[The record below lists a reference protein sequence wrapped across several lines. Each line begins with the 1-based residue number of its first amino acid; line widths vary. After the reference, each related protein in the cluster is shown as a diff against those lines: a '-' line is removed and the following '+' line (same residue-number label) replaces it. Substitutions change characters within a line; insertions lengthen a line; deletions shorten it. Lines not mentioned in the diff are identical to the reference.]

1 MTIHDWLLRR
11 LSAASGRSPR
21 PSGGDG
27 DADPASRA
35 TTTVTHDRSLARRI
49 DEELGSVVQP
59 HTVCRNAWTA
69 SIALRRR
76 PTELL
81 LLDWRLPSRQLG
93 LLLDV
98 AGRPDAGGPPIPV
111 LALLPQDRAREL
123 VADVAGRSD
132 EHVVLPLDPAIL
144 RARVAMLDRRRRDL
158 DRLRATGDDVRQQ
171 LERLRLAS
179 DAEGDVVWEWEPD
192 ADRLETSSEWATWT
206 GSASSNPSHPLS
218 EWLRRVH
225 PDDADR
231 LRDLL
236 HSAAADGAS
245 PFEHRFRLRHADGE
259 WRWTLARGHT
269 VTVGPDARRRVVG
282 LQTDLTQRDPYLTTP
297 TSRAIQDPLTSLPT
311 RSLLLDRLEHA
322 FLKARREQTK
332 GFAVLFFDVDRFKN
346 INDSLGHLKGDRL
359 LRQIADRVRS
369 SCRPSDTVARFG
381 GDEFVVVVEDLPDV
395 RSATV
400 AADRLLKAFRV
411 PFDLDGVEVF
421 VSISI
426 GIAYWNRDYTTPE
439 NMLRD
444 ADTAMYRAKSSGRNR
459 FSVFD
464 EAMHAQVVATLQ
476 LENDLRRA
484 LSRSEFR
491 AYYQPILSLAEG
503 RIVGFEVLARWEH
516 PERGLLL
523 PASFIPVAEEMGA
536 IIQLD
541 RAMIEQ
547 GADRL
552 RAWQRSH
559 RRTPPLY
566 LSVNVSS
573 TQFNQTDLVTH
584 IDLALR
590 KAGLYGRSLTIEV
603 TESVLMEN
611 AAYAQDMLQQ
621 LRSLDIGISIDDFGT
636 GYSSLAYLRRF
647 GIDTLKID
655 HSFVSRML
663 QDEDSSEIVRTI
675 TTLARNLGKQT
686 VAEGVETRSQLEVLR
701 EIGID
706 HVQGNFISPPL
717 TGERATELLARTWT
731 SDNQL
736 AKILDDRR
744 SGVAVSGD

>member
-1 MTIHDWLLRR
+1 M
-11 LSAASGRSPR
+11 
-21 PSGGDG
+21 
-27 DADPASRA
+27 
-35 TTTVTHDRSLARRI
+35 
-49 DEELGSVVQP
+49 
-59 HTVCRNAWTA
+59 
-69 SIALRRR
+69 ALTRE
-76 PTELL
+76 PIELL
-81 LLDWRLPSRQLG
+81 LVDWRLPGPQLDRLMG
-93 LLLDV
+93 VPPADPAGVPWVPVV
-98 AGRPDAGGPPIPV
+98 AILPASSPD
-111 LALLPQDRAREL
+111 RL
-123 VADVAGRSD
+123 VAEVAARAD
-132 EHVVLPLDPAIL
+132 DHVLLPLDPATL
-144 RARVAMLDRRRRDL
+144 RARLATVDRRRQTLQRALATHDE
-158 DRLRATGDDVRQQ
+158 LRRQ
-171 LERLRLAS
+171 LERLRVAS
-179 DAEGDVVWEWEPD
+179 DAQGDVVWEWDP
-192 ADRLETSSEWATWT
+192 ATDRLETSPEWEAWT
-206 GSASSNPSHPLS
+206 GALPISPSRTL
-218 EWLRRVH
+218 EDWLRRVH
-225 PDDADR
+225 PEEAERLKDILQSTADDG
-231 LRDLL
+231 
-236 HSAAADGAS
+236 SK

-259 WRWTLARGHT
+259 WRWTLARGHAMFPED
-269 VTVGPDARRRVVG
+269 GERHRVVG
-282 LQTDLTQRDPYLTTP
+282 LQTDLTQRDPYIATP
-297 TSRAIQDPLTSLPT
+297 TSHAIQDPLTSLPT

-322 FLKARREQTK
+322 FFKARRDDSK

-359 LRQIADRVRS
+359 LRQIAERVS
-369 SCRPSDTVARFG
+369 GACRPSDTVARFG
-381 GDEFVVVVEDLPDV
+381 GDEFVVVVEDLPDL

-400 AADRLLKAFRV
+400 AADRLLNAFRV

-421 VSISI
+421 ITVSI
-426 GIAYWNRDYTTPE
+426 GIAYWSSDYSNPE
-439 NMLRD
+439 EMLRD

-491 AYYQPILSLAEG
+491 AYYQPIVSLVDG

-552 RAWQRSH
+552 RTWQRSH
-559 RRTPPLY
+559 RHTPPLY

-611 AAYAQDMLQQ
+611 AAYAEGMLEQ

-655 HSFVSRML
+655 YSFVSQML

-675 TTLARNLGKQT
+675 ASLARNLGKQT

-717 TGERATELLARTWT
+717 TGDRAGELLARTW
-731 SDNQL
+731 DADDQL
-736 AKILDDRR
+736 AKILADRR
-744 SGVAVSGD
+744 AGVPVQGA

>member
-1 MTIHDWLLRR
+1 MTIHDWLARCLP
-11 LSAASGRSPR
+11 GRPGGSQR
-21 PSGGDG
+21 PA
-27 DADPASRA
+27 ADPAPVGLAPRA
-35 TTTVTHDRSLARRI
+35 TVTVTRDRGLAREI
-49 DEELGSVVQP
+49 VDALGAVVEP
-59 HTVCRNAWTA
+59 HRVCRNAWTA
-69 SIALRRR
+69 TMALSRE
-76 PTELL
+76 PVELL
-81 LLDWRLPSRQLG
+81 LVDWRLPGAQIDR
-93 LLLDV
+93 LLAMHRTD
-98 AGRPDAGGPPIPV
+98 DAGVSRVSV
-111 LALLPQDRAREL
+111 LALVPEDSPDRLLSSVAARVDDHVTLP
-123 VADVAGRSD
+123 V
-132 EHVVLPLDPAIL
+132 DPAML
-144 RARVAMLDRRRRDL
+144 RSRLAILDRRRH
-158 DRLRATGDDVRQQ
+158 DVRRLQAIGDELRLQ
-171 LERLRLAS
+171 LERLRVAS
-179 DAEGDVVWEWEPD
+179 DAQGDVVWEWDPSTG
-192 ADRLETSSEWATWT
+192 RLETSPEWESWT
-206 GSASSNPSHPLS
+206 GALPVSSSRTL
-218 EWLRRVH
+218 EDWLRRVH
-225 PDDADR
+225 PDEAER

-236 HSAAADGAS
+236 ESTAEDGS
-245 PFEHRFRLRHADGE
+245 NPFEHRFRLRHADGE
-259 WRWTLARGHT
+259 WRWTLVRGHAT
-269 VTVGPDARRRVVG
+269 LSANGAERRVVG
-282 LQTDLTQRDPYLTTP
+282 LQTDLTQRDPYIATP

-322 FLKARREQTK
+322 FFKARRDDSK

-359 LRQIADRVRS
+359 LRQIADRVS
-369 SCRPSDTVARFG
+369 GVCRPSDTVARFG
-381 GDEFVVVVEDLPDV
+381 GDEFVVVVEDLPDL
-395 RSATV
+395 RAATV

-421 VSISI
+421 ITVSI
-426 GIAYWNRDYTTPE
+426 GIAYWNADYTHPE
-439 NMLRD
+439 EMLRD
-444 ADTAMYRAKSSGRNR
+444 ADTAMYRAKSGGRNR

-491 AYYQPILSLAEG
+491 AYYQPIVSLVGG

-552 RAWQRSH
+552 RTWQRTH
-559 RRTPPLY
+559 RHTPPLY

-611 AAYAQDMLQQ
+611 AAYAQGMLEQ

-655 HSFVSRML
+655 HSFVSQML

-675 TTLARNLGKQT
+675 STLARNLGKQT

-701 EIGID
+701 DIGVD

-717 TGERATELLARTWT
+717 TGDRAGELLARTW
-731 SDNQL
+731 DADDQL
-736 AKILDDRR
+736 AKILADRR
-744 SGVAVSGD
+744 AGVAVSGG